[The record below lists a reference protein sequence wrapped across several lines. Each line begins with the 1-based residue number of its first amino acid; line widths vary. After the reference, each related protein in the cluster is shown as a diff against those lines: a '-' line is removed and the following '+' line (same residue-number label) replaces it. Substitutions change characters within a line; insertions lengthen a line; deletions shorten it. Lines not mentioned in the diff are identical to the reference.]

1 MEVIEKRGRGERP
14 WRIRYKDDP
23 DDPTHSVSGFA
34 SRAEA
39 QQWLDDHPVYE
50 VDDKDSAQE

>member
-14 WRIRYKDDP
+14 WRIRYQDDP
-23 DDPTHSVSGFA
+23 DDPIHSVSGFA

-39 QQWLDDHPVYE
+39 RQWLDDHPVYE
-50 VDDKDSAQE
+50 VDDEDGTQE